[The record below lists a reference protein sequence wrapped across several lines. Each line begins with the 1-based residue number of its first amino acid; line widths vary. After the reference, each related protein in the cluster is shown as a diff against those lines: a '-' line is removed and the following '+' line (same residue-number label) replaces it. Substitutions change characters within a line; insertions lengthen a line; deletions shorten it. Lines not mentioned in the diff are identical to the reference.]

1 VGEGTILTLD
11 PTNLVFVQDFITQ
24 GMSDNWEI
32 FEKTLDEGNT
42 RTMKEYI
49 SDAEGLVHY
58 VKYLQTKTWHRL
70 AGDESE
76 SDSESGEFVLGE
88 SGSEVVKLYDYHV
101 TYCS

>member
-1 VGEGTILTLD
+1 MGEGTILTLD

-49 SDAEGLVHY
+49 SDAEGLVQY